1 MIFGRD
7 YDIHFLLPFVGKI
20 AEPSYEEFANMDN
33 YLWFR
38 TENMIYLQ
46 TAVYRCMR
54 MSTVPS
60 ICLPNKYFGSV

>member
-38 TENMIYLQ
+38 TENMIYL
-46 TAVYRCMR
+46 
-54 MSTVPS
+54 
-60 ICLPNKYFGSV
+60 